1 MEKGMIHALTLIK
14 LSDYQRTMKI
24 VCCILDNLERV
35 NRFQQVRNLIITN
48 HKKFQQI
55 NKK

>member
-1 MEKGMIHALTLIK
+1 MGIVQALPLIK
-14 LSDYQRTMKI
+14 LNDYKRTMKI
-24 VCCILDNLERV
+24 VCCILDNLERM
-35 NRFQQVRNLIITN
+35 NRFQQVRNMIITN

>member
-1 MEKGMIHALTLIK
+1 MEKGMVQALTLIK
-14 LSDYQRTMKI
+14 LNEYQRTVKI
-24 VCCILDNLERV
+24 VCCIFDNLERM

>member
-1 MEKGMIHALTLIK
+1 MGIVQALPLIK
-14 LSDYQRTMKI
+14 LNDYQRTTKI
-24 VCCILDNLERV
+24 VCCILGNLGRM
-35 NRFQQVRNLIITN
+35 NRFQQVRNLITN